1 MGFTREF
8 AQHKEFSEKSQ
19 RILSGSE
26 REFKII
32 SVDHSTKSSILYGSH
47 NKKDIKV
54 VINNVTVFFVLKQL
68 HNGAVDKLQN
78 ET

>member
-32 SVDHSTKSSILYGSH
+32 SVDHSTKRNILYGNH
-47 NKKDIKV
+47 NSKDTKV
-54 VINNVTVFFVLKQL
+54 VTNNVTVFFVLKQM
-68 HNGAVDKLQN
+68 HNGAEDELQN
-78 ET
+78 KT

>member
-1 MGFTREF
+1 MRFTREF

-32 SVDHSTKSSILYGSH
+32 SVDHSTKRNILYG
-47 NKKDIKV
+47 
-54 VINNVTVFFVLKQL
+54 INNVTVSFLCLKADAQWR
-68 HNGAVDKLQN
+68 
-78 ET
+78 